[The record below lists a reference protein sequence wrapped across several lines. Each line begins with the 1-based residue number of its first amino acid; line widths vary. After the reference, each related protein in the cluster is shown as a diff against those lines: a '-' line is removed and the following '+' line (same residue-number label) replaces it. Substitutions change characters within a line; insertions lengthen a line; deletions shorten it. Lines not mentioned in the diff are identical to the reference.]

1 MYSKNDISNIDDS
14 FINNL
19 ISELSEYILK

>member
-14 FINNL
+14 FIDDIIL
-19 ISELSEYILK
+19 ELSEYILK